1 MLMIRLARTGARK
14 KPNYRVVVID
24 KARARDGRF
33 VEIVGHYD
41 PRKNPVVISL
51 NSERVQYWL
60 SKGAQPSETVRS
72 FLRPS
77 KGALKQAEPAGDAAQ
92 PTA

>member
-33 VEIVGHYD
+33 VEIVGYYD
-41 PRKNPVVISL
+41 PRKTPVVISL
-51 NSERVQYWL
+51 KTERVEYWL
-60 SKGAQPSETVRS
+60 GKGAQPSETVRS

-77 KGALKQAEPAGDAAQ
+77 KAAPKAPQ
-92 PTA
+92 EQTA